1 MLKPKPGARTM
12 PAPDRIALLSQQY
25 QEFGT
30 HLAVAAENGLFTG
43 AGASGRTKIEAGLAT
58 LETALAA
65 ANAGKVEEELYKV
78 QVDYY
83 ELVAAKGF
91 WWKLVN
97 VYGVLHL
104 VSSFVGAYAAFRF
117 ASYFFDW
124 DGAPDL
130 RALLAGIGG
139 AALKGIYFTIDKCN
153 RESLRRVWIVSSLF
167 GPFVGMLL
175 AIFVYYSFAGGLAL
189 LSTKPGEETLNKDA
203 VIWVCLFAGLRWE
216 WAIKLFDS
224 LSSKFKQ
231 S

>member
-1 MLKPKPGARTM
+1 MSD
-12 PAPDRIALLSQQY
+12 PDRIDLLSQQY

-43 AGASGRTKIEAGLAT
+43 AGAAGRTKIEAAIAAI
-58 LETALAA
+58 EAALAA
-65 ANAGKVEEELYKV
+65 DDAGRVEQELYKV

-83 ELVAAKGF
+83 DLVAAKGF
-91 WWKLVN
+91 WWRLVN
-97 VYGVLHL
+97 VYGLLHL
-104 VSSFVGAYAAFRF
+104 VSSFVGAYAAFRLASLFF
-117 ASYFFDW
+117 AW

-130 RALLAGIGG
+130 GALLAGIGG
-139 AALKGIYFTIDKCN
+139 AALKGLYFTIDKCN

-189 LSTKPGEETLNKDA
+189 LSTKPEAETLNKDA
-203 VIWVCLFAGLRWE
+203 IIWVCLFAGLRWE
-216 WAIKLFDS
+216 WAIKLFDT